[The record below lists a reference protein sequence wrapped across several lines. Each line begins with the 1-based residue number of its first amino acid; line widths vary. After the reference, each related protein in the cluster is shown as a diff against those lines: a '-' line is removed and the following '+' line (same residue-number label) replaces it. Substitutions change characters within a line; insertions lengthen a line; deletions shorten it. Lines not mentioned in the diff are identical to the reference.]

1 MSSST
6 RPPDAAHLAPLEPPQ
21 SPRVTVLRVVLVLL
35 YPLLAHLAAV
45 EGDPRL
51 AALALGDILLIV
63 LLDGL
68 LAKRRKSLLVLLLA
82 LPALLLLSRTPFA
95 MLPLLVM
102 PALLLATAALGF
114 ARTLRAGKTPLIASI
129 VEVLEGDD
137 ANNLPAP
144 LRRYARGLT
153 LAWAI
158 LLGSLALVN
167 LSLALCAVPGGVL
180 ASVGITPPLTVTNT
194 QWSWFANG
202 FNYGI
207 VGLFFVAEFIYRRQ
221 CFPERVHGFRH
232 FATRLAR
239 MGPSFWRRALH

>member
-6 RPPDAAHLAPLEPPQ
+6 RLPDAAGPAPQEQPA
-21 SPRVTVLRVVLVLL
+21 SPRVPALRVMLVLL

-45 EGDPRL
+45 AGDPRL
-51 AALALGDILLIV
+51 AALALGDILLIL

-68 LAKRRKSLLVLLLA
+68 LAKRSRSLVLLLVA
-82 LPALLLLSRTPFA
+82 VPGLLLLSRTPFA
-95 MLPLLVM
+95 MLPLLIM

-144 LRRYARGLT
+144 LRRYTRGLT
-153 LAWAI
+153 LAWAV
-158 LLGSLALVN
+158 LLGSLAVVN

-180 ASVGITPPLTVTNT
+180 ASVGIAPPISVTNT

-207 VGLFFVAEFIYRRQ
+207 VGLFFVAEFICRRQ

-232 FATRLAR
+232 FATRLVR